1 MFKSIYKRIVEDFAF
16 LNDYGYYFEY
26 NLQHYVR
33 PSVIFR
39 SDKEELRIG
48 YSHEEDHMYLIRYI
62 SGDALRSENLLD
74 GVSITGRSYKDQ
86 VGQVKDFLL
95 KYLTSKQ

>member
-26 NLQHYVR
+26 NLPHHVT

-39 SDKEELRIG
+39 SDKEELGIG
-48 YSHEEDHMYLIRYI
+48 YSREEDRVYLTRYI
-62 SGDALRSENLLD
+62 SYDPFLYENLLD